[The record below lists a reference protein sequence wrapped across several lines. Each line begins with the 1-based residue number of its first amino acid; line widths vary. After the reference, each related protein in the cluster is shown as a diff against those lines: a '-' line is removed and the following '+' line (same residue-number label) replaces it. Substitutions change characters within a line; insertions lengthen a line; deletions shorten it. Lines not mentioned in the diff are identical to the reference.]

1 MPKGRPM
8 LTAYRCLRPVKVVFF
23 CLSLTA
29 VTQCCS
35 HAAAIH
41 NLQRAAAQYT
51 AVRTLYS
58 RHDGIV
64 TVCRLI
70 IISFDVCGET
80 LCTVASGVDAVV
92 TVEMSVGERVG
103 DCIVVGGAID

>member
-41 NLQRAAAQYT
+41 NLQRVQRRNIPLCVRCTHVTT
-51 AVRTLYS
+51 AS
-58 RHDGIV
+58 
-64 TVCRLI
+64 
-70 IISFDVCGET
+70 
-80 LCTVASGVDAVV
+80 
-92 TVEMSVGERVG
+92 
-103 DCIVVGGAID
+103 